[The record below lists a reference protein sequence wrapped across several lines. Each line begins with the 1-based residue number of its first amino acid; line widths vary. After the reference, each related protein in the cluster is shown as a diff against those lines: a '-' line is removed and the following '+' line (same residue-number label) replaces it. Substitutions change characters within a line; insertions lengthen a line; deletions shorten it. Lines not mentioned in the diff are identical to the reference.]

1 MVIRYD
7 RVRLYYKIIS
17 LLNSVED
24 VVKRIGFLFRLYMMP
39 LRNIIQTLKD
49 IFTTE
54 ELQHDGYLII
64 QLKWND

>member
-1 MVIRYD
+1 MI
-7 RVRLYYKIIS
+7 L

-54 ELQHDGYLII
+54 ELQHNGYLII